1 MRVTMTPPDVM
12 VGRSSVMVQ
21 RHDVMVRAGPR
32 HDRRHE
38 GHGEAGTCATTV
50 MAVGTVCR
58 HSHCVD
64 GRFGHTQ
71 KKSWRLPER
80 HGGAG

>member
-1 MRVTMTPPDVM
+1 MMHPDVM
-12 VGRSSVMVQ
+12 AGRCSVMVK
-21 RHDVMVRAGPR
+21 RHDVMVSTGPR

-38 GHGEAGTCATTV
+38 GHGEVGTCTMTV
-50 MAVGTVCR
+50 MAVGSVCR
-58 HSHCVD
+58 HSHGAD
-64 GRFGHTQ
+64 ARFGHTQ